1 MRQTPWAILLCKFKD
16 NVTAEPFTQQR
27 FEELF
32 TSSGA
37 GKFNMLDFFQDMSHG
52 LLDLSGSQ
60 VFGWFTLNKNSSE
73 YTGSGANLQGRR
85 DLITW
90 ARQAAIDKKVD
101 LSKFFSVVVFMNV
114 STDLFGGP
122 AGVVCHPDQAPNGMS
137 SLSPSILG

>member
-1 MRQTPWAILLCKFKD
+1 MDHYVVDRAVPLGFCQRRLEILMRQTPWAILLCKFKD

-73 YTGSGANLQGRR
+73 YTGSGANLQGSR
-85 DLITW
+85 
-90 ARQAAIDKKVD
+90 
-101 LSKFFSVVVFMNV
+101 
-114 STDLFGGP
+114 
-122 AGVVCHPDQAPNGMS
+122 
-137 SLSPSILG
+137 